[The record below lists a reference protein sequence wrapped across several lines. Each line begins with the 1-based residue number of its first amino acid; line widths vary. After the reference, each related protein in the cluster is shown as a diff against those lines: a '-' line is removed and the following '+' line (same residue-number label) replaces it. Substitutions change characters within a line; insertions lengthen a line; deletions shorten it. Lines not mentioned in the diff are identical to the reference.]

1 MLRRAFL
8 SRVSAAS
15 ALLPW
20 GAQSAPAS
28 SQPVQPSG
36 PARHEADQW
45 LDRPAA
51 KHRVVFD
58 TWMADRF
65 GETMG
70 FVNNWVRQNKE
81 AYGLTD
87 ADLAIVIVARHGAT
101 PFAFNQAIWTKYGK
115 IFAANMSANDR
126 TAHPNPSTNTF
137 AGRLETLAKQGNLR
151 LAICNVTT
159 RAYTQIIA
167 QETGTEPEAIRKE
180 LMANAIGDAHFV
192 PAGVVA
198 VTRAQEYGYA
208 LVSVG

>member
-8 SRVSAAS
+8 SRFSAG

-20 GAQSAPAS
+20 QTSSSSLQSPTPTPAG
-28 SQPVQPSG
+28 PV
-36 PARHEADQW
+36 RHDADGW
-45 LDRPAA
+45 LDRPGA

-87 ADLAIVIVARHGAT
+87 ADLAVVIIARHGAT
-101 PFAFNQAIWTKYGK
+101 PFAFNEAVWHKYGK

-137 AGRLETLAKQGNLR
+137 ASRLETLSKQGSVR

-167 QETGTEPEAIRKE
+167 RETGAEPDAIRKE
-180 LMANAIGDAHFV
+180 LTSGAIGDAHFV
-192 PAGVVA
+192 AAGVVA

>member
-1 MLRRAFL
+1 VCDNRRMFRRAFL
-8 SRVSAAS
+8 SRFTAAT
-15 ALLPW
+15 ALIPFN
-20 GAQSAPAS
+20 AQAGEPAS
-28 SQPVQPSG
+28 ST
-36 PARHEADQW
+36 PARHEQDQW
-45 LDRPAA
+45 FDRPAA

-70 FVNNWVRQNKE
+70 FVGNWIRQNKD
-81 AYGLTD
+81 AYGLSD
-87 ADLAIVIVARHGAT
+87 ADLAVVIVARHGAT
-101 PFAFNQAIWTKYGK
+101 PFAFNEAIWTKYGK

-126 TAHPNPSTNTF
+126 TAHPNPSTNTY
-137 AGRLETLAKQGNLR
+137 ASRLETWAKQGVR

-167 QETGTEPEAIRKE
+167 RETGAGEEAVRKE
-180 LMANAIGDAHFV
+180 LTSNAIGDAHFA